1 MFFILSK
8 VFLGLL
14 FPFFWIVILFIW
26 SWHSKKPIVKKRL
39 RALIILIFLL
49 FSNQFFFRSMVTI
62 WQPTPTKIPVHLTYH
77 AGILLGGLAGFD
89 KNKRGYFG
97 NSADRFIQAANLYHQ
112 GIIQKIIVSG
122 GTGSL
127 DQDEPAEAPFLQSQL
142 IENGVKEEDIIVE
155 SRSRNTYEN
164 AVFTKQIIDSL
175 QFQPPF
181 ILITSAL
188 HMRRSVSVFKKAGV
202 NNIPF
207 PCDYKVVPKNLL
219 NADLI
224 IPDIS
229 LLKEWG
235 LFIKEVVGLY
245 VYKLTG
251 KA

>member
-1 MFFILSK
+1 MS
-8 VFLGLL
+8 
-14 FPFFWIVILFIW
+14 
-26 SWHSKKPIVKKRL
+26 
-39 RALIILIFLL
+39 LIILIFVL
-49 FSNQFFFRSMVTI
+49 FSNPFFFKSMVTI
-62 WQPTPTKIPVHLTYH
+62 WQPSPTTIPVNKTYS
-77 AGILLGGLAGFD
+77 AGILLGGLAEFD
-89 KNKRGYFG
+89 KNERGYFG

-112 GIIQKIIVSG
+112 GIIKKIIVSG

-127 DQDEPAEAPFLQSQL
+127 DQTEPAEAPFLQSQL
-142 IENGVKEEDIIVE
+142 IDNGVKEEDIIIE

-164 AVFTKQIIDSL
+164 AVFSKQIIDSL
-175 QFQPPF
+175 QFNPPF

-202 NNIPF
+202 NYIPF
-207 PCDYKVVPKNLL
+207 PCDYKVVPKNLV

-235 LFIKEVVGLY
+235 FFLKEIVGLY